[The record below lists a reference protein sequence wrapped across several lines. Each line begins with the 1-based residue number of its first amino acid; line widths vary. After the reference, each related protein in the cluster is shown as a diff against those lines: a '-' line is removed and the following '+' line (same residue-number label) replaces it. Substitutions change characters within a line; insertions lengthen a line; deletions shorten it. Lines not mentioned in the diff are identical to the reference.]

1 MSMWAIGLMTGTVLD
16 GNVDI
21 AMLCTDGE
29 TIHEFGPTLLAP
41 YPKDI
46 RPLLKETLAAAA
58 RWNFEGPE
66 PAIFDTAEEALTAAQ
81 SDAVAAFLEDEGL
94 PSVDCGVVGFHGQ
107 TVLHRAAT
115 PERPGDTRQL
125 GDGDEMA
132 RRLGIPVVFDF
143 RSRDVAFGGQ
153 GAPLAPIYHKALL
166 ARIDAGEET
175 AFLNL
180 GGVANITWVSA
191 DGEMHAFDTGP
202 ANAPLNDWVQAR
214 TRRDMDR
221 DGLIAAAGHV
231 DEDRLERLL
240 DHPYLSEPYPKSLDR
255 NDFTARMADG
265 LSLEDGAAL
274 LTAFTAGAI
283 GKALDL
289 LPKRPTRLVVGGG
302 GRRNPVLM
310 REIAQRTGAETV
322 DADALGLRGDAI
334 EAECFAFLAVR
345 VLRGL
350 PISFPSTT
358 GAPEPLTGGRI
369 ARPIGPSAT
378 A

>member
-46 RPLLKETLAAAA
+46 LPLLRETLAAAA
-58 RWNFEGPE
+58 RWNFQGPE
-66 PAIFDTAEEALTAAQ
+66 PVIFDTAEEELTVAQ

-94 PSVDCGVVGFHGQ
+94 PSIDCGVIGFHGQ
-107 TVLHRAAT
+107 TVLHRPPA
-115 PERPGDTRQL
+115 GDRFGETRQL
-125 GDGDEMA
+125 GDGEEMA
-132 RRLGIPVVFDF
+132 RRLGITVVYDF

-166 ARIDAGEET
+166 ARIGAGEET

-180 GGVANITWVSA
+180 GGVANITWVAA
-191 DGEMHAFDTGP
+191 DGAMHAFDTGP
-202 ANAPLNDWVQAR
+202 ANAPLNDWILAHNKGE
-214 TRRDMDR
+214 MDR
-221 DGLIAAAGHV
+221 DGLIAASGRV
-231 DEDRLERLL
+231 DEDRLAQLL
-240 DHPYLSEPYPKSLDR
+240 EHPYLAAPYPKSLDR
-255 NDFTARMADG
+255 NAFTARMADG
-265 LSLEDGAAL
+265 LSLQDGAAL
-274 LTAFTAGAI
+274 LTAFTAGAV

-289 LPKRPTRLVVGGG
+289 LPRRPRRLVVGGG
-302 GRRNPVLM
+302 GRRNPLLM
-310 REIAQRTGAETV
+310 REIARRAHVEAV
-322 DADALGLRGDAI
+322 DCDELGLRGDAI

-369 ARPIGPSAT
+369 ARPAGAAT
-378 A
+378 R

>member
-166 ARIDAGEET
+166 SRIGAGEET

-202 ANAPLNDWVQAR
+202 ANAPLNDWMHAR
-214 TRRDMDR
+214 ARQDMDR
-221 DGLIAAAGHV
+221 DGLTAATGHV
-231 DEDRLERLL
+231 DEERLAKL
-240 DHPYLSEPYPKSLDR
+240 LEHPYLSEPYPKSLDR

-310 REIAQRTGAETV
+310 REIAKRAGVETV

-369 ARPIGPSAT
+369 ARPAGQPAT